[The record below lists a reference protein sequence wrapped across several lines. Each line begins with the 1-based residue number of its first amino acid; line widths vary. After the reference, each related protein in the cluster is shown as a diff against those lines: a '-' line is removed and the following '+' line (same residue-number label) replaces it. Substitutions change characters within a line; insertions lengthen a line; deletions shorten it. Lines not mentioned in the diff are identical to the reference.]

1 LISLLVCFLS
11 EYLYNPYEKRATN
24 NKKITHAK
32 NVSIGLTI
40 GILKKGSARKF
51 LIGEEWKFYAQK

>member
-1 LISLLVCFLS
+1 LFLS
-11 EYLYNPYEKRATN
+11 EYLYDPYEKRATN

-40 GILKKGSARKF
+40 EILKKEVRENF
-51 LIGEEWKFYAQK
+51 